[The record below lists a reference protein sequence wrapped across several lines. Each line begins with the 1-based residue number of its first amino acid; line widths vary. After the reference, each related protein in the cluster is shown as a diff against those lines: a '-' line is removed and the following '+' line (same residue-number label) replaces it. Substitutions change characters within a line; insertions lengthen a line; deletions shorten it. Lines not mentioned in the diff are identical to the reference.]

1 MQKST
6 KKMIV
11 LALIFLFIALGAMV
25 YKVALPK
32 YLPLAYETE
41 IAAFSE
47 AHGLDK
53 DFVLAVIYTESK
65 FQKDAVSGAG
75 AVGLMQIIPET
86 GEWVQGHLGLSA
98 ETLDL
103 TDPAQNINIG
113 CWYLQWLMEK
123 FDNNYTLV
131 LAGYNAGH
139 NKVAQWLEN
148 DEYSQDGTSLDEI
161 PFPET
166 DRYVK
171 KVQFMQLL
179 YDLCY

>member
-6 KKMIV
+6 KKNVV
-11 LALIFLFIALGAMV
+11 LTFILLIAVLSVMV
-25 YKVALPK
+25 YKIALPK

-41 IAAFSE
+41 ITTFSE
-47 AHGLDK
+47 VHNLDK
-53 DFVLAVIYTESK
+53 DFVCAVIYTESK
-65 FQKDAVSGAG
+65 FQKEAVSSAG

-86 GEWVQGHLGLSA
+86 GEWVQGHLGLPI
-98 ETLDL
+98 EDLDL

-148 DEYSQDGTSLDEI
+148 DEYSYDGTNLDAI

-171 KVQFMQLL
+171 KVQFLQLL

>member
-1 MQKST
+1 MQKPT

-11 LALIFLFIALGAMV
+11 LISVFLLIALAVMG
-25 YKVALPK
+25 YQVALPK

-41 IAAFSE
+41 IKTFAKT
-47 AHGLDK
+47 HGLDE
-53 DFVLAVIYTESK
+53 DFVCAVIYTESK
-65 FQKDAVSGAG
+65 FQKDAVSSAG

-86 GEWVQGHLGLSA
+86 GEWVQGHLGLPT

-148 DEYSQDGTSLDEI
+148 DAYSQDGMNLDAI

-171 KVQFMQLL
+171 KVQFIQLL